1 MTTRK
6 TKTPAPDPAED
17 FRAQV
22 RDALAEST
30 AGFTGD
36 VDDAIADLADTAA
49 ETEPGETAETETEP
63 GETETGPG
71 ETETGPADGSE
82 PEPKRAGAS
91 QRTRGRRR
99 GRDLVEDFLDGRTCS
114 PRHVELARQ
123 VQARAGSPD
132 VLHPEAAIYL
142 NNGLG

>member
-17 FRAQV
+17 FQAQA

-49 ETEPGETAETETEP
+49 EPEQGDAAETEPEPGEAAET
-63 GETETGPG
+63 
-71 ETETGPADGSE
+71 E

-99 GRDLVEDFLDGRTCS
+99 GRDLVEDFLDGRKCS
-114 PRHVELARQ
+114 PRHVELARE

>member
-17 FRAQV
+17 FRAQA

-36 VDDAIADLADTAA
+36 VDDTIADLADTAA
-49 ETEPGETAETETEP
+49 EPEQGDAAETEPEPGEAAET
-63 GETETGPG
+63 
-71 ETETGPADGSE
+71 E

-99 GRDLVEDFLDGRTCS
+99 GRDLVEDFLDGRKCS
-114 PRHVELARQ
+114 PRHVELARE

>member
-17 FRAQV
+17 FRAQA

-49 ETEPGETAETETEP
+49 EPEQGDAAETEPEPGEAAETEPEP
-63 GETETGPG
+63 GEAAET
-71 ETETGPADGSE
+71 E

-99 GRDLVEDFLDGRTCS
+99 GRDLVEDFLDGRKCS
-114 PRHVELARQ
+114 PRHVELARE
-123 VQARAGSPD
+123 VQDRAGSPD

>member
-17 FRAQV
+17 FRAQA

-36 VDDAIADLADTAA
+36 VDDAIAELADTAA
-49 ETEPGETAETETEP
+49 EPEQGDAAETEPEPGEAAET
-63 GETETGPG
+63 
-71 ETETGPADGSE
+71 E

-99 GRDLVEDFLDGRTCS
+99 GRDLVEDFLDGRKCS
-114 PRHVELARQ
+114 PRHVELARE
-123 VQARAGSPD
+123 VQDRAGSPD

>member
-17 FRAQV
+17 FRAQA

-49 ETEPGETAETETEP
+49 EPEQGDAAETEPEPGEAAET
-63 GETETGPG
+63 
-71 ETETGPADGSE
+71 E

-99 GRDLVEDFLDGRTCS
+99 GRDLVEDFLDGRKCS
-114 PRHVELARQ
+114 PRHVELARE

>member
-1 MTTRK
+1 MTTRSK

-17 FRAQV
+17 FRAQA

-49 ETEPGETAETETEP
+49 EPEPGEAAET
-63 GETETGPG
+63 
-71 ETETGPADGSE
+71 E

-99 GRDLVEDFLDGRTCS
+99 GRDLVEDFLDGRKCS
-114 PRHVELARQ
+114 PRHVELARE

>member
-17 FRAQV
+17 FRAQA

-49 ETEPGETAETETEP
+49 EPEQGDAAETEPEPGEAAET
-63 GETETGPG
+63 
-71 ETETGPADGSE
+71 E

-99 GRDLVEDFLDGRTCS
+99 GRDLVEDFLDGRKCS
-114 PRHVELARQ
+114 PRHVELARE
-123 VQARAGSPD
+123 VQDRAGSPD